1 MDIRDYTEKYAA
13 HYRGSGP
20 GWFEATLVGIR
31 RRQVIA
37 SLERHRHARV
47 LEVGCGME
55 PLFAYWTGF
64 PRLTVVEPSPGFV
77 ANARAL
83 ASARAGSA
91 AGAQVDV
98 VQGFLEE
105 VTEQLAGA
113 APLDF
118 VVASSLLH
126 EVGDPERFLR
136 TLHTLAT
143 PETVL
148 HINVPNV
155 HSFHRLLALE
165 MGLIADLFEQS
176 ETEKSFQRTTR
187 FDRTKLEAMMVAAGF
202 ELLRFGTY
210 FVKPF
215 THAQM
220 ERLIDEK
227 ILPPEAVLGFERMS
241 THLPDMGAEMFV
253 EIRRR

>member
-13 HYRGSGP
+13 QYRGRGP
-20 GWFEATLVGIR
+20 GWFEATLVAIR

-37 SLERHRHARV
+37 SLERHPHGRV
-47 LEVGCGME
+47 LEVGCGLE
-55 PLFAYWTGF
+55 PLLAYWSEF
-64 PRLTVVEPSPGFV
+64 QRLTVVEPSPEFV

-83 ASARAGSA
+83 AAGRAD
-91 AGAQVDV
+91 VVV

-105 VTEQLAGA
+105 VAHQLAET

-118 VVASSLLH
+118 VVVSSLLH

-136 TLHTLAT
+136 ALHALAQ
-143 PETVL
+143 PATVL
-148 HINVPNV
+148 HFNVPNV
-155 HSFHRLLALE
+155 YSFHRLLARE
-165 MGLIADLFEQS
+165 MGLIADLFEPSQ
-176 ETEKSFQRTTR
+176 TEKTFQRTTR
-187 FDRTKLEAMMVAAGF
+187 FDRATLEAMLVSAGF
-202 ELLRFGTY
+202 ELIRFGTY

-227 ILPPEAVLGFERMS
+227 ILPPELVVGLERMS
-241 THLPDMGAEMFV
+241 TYLPDMGAEMFAEV
-253 EIRRR
+253 RRR